1 MNANLEAALV
11 LYWLVSSVVA
21 SLGFLYWSVGRE
33 LDELD
38 FTLTWGKLILLIVL
52 LPGWVTVALSLLLG
66 TILIGM
72 WRFLDKPIFKE

>member
-11 LYWLVSSVVA
+11 LYWLASSVVA
-21 SLGFLYWSVGRE
+21 SFGFHWSVGRE